1 MLLVPRSGFGMD
13 DMAKEWLKGM
23 RDCSRVDRA
32 GCRAAL
38 IVQGRVCV
46 SGNDPAKLMIPS
58 PSFLQTPPHLLER
71 RDDLVLLILLLF

>member
-1 MLLVPRSGFGMD
+1 MHCMRFTTLIEAPNLYMLSVPRSGFGMD

-46 SGNDPAKLMIPS
+46 SQETIQPN
-58 PSFLQTPPHLLER
+58 
-71 RDDLVLLILLLF
+71 